1 MDNPPNNPKL
11 APSLRQPSKVTGPP
25 FSTKPTMRSVLGSSS
40 TCGVTVAPM
49 LLRIESG
56 LPNTLA
62 SSTVISLDSD
72 TRRTP
77 GRRVSESSGNQKNPA
92 VTIGSRST
100 AQSYWEPQRRGHRRV
115 RMWQS
120 VPPTNQPLLS
130 QPLIRPVSIIFQDFH
145 IVRYDMSIVS
155 DVILCQ
161 CLSPRFVEIP

>member
-1 MDNPPNNPKL
+1 MDNPPNYPKL

-56 LPNTLA
+56 LPNTPA

-77 GRRVSESSGNQKNPA
+77 GRRVSGSSGNQKNPV
-92 VTIGSRST
+92 VTIGSTSLIMSLTRFSNVHEVLPNLIGSLRGG
-100 AQSYWEPQRRGHRRV
+100 AIAGFECGRVSPQQISRCYR
-115 RMWQS
+115 
-120 VPPTNQPLLS
+120 NLS
-130 QPLIRPVSIIFQDFH
+130 FD
-145 IVRYDMSIVS
+145 
-155 DVILCQ
+155 
-161 CLSPRFVEIP
+161 LSPSYSKTSISSGMICP